1 MAFWATFR
9 FLLTKSPRPTSALA
23 MPAGDWS
30 SNLVPK
36 NGGYGMDVAGF
47 LAKVALSQRP
57 AFSHDIGINEPTKPF
72 VRHSDDKEREGEQHG
87 QNS

>member
-1 MAFWATFR
+1 MVSHLSLPHPHRDAHR
-9 FLLTKSPRPTSALA
+9 RLVIE
-23 MPAGDWS
+23 
-30 SNLVPK
+30 LVPEE
-36 NGGYGMDVAGF
+36 GGYGSEVAGF

-72 VRHSDDKEREGEQHG
+72 VSHSDDKEREGEQRG